1 VSAPASDTELRRAVA
16 NLELVRAQIENLGR
30 QEELLRITLEEIARA
45 RETLARAKEAGKGA
59 ELLMPIGANSFV
71 FGTLRD
77 SHRVIVGIGSDV
89 AIELATDD
97 AIGRLEARVK
107 AIEEAERG
115 LAARMQELT
124 IAEEETGAK
133 VQELYGKAQGGAP
146 R

>member
-1 VSAPASDTELRRAVA
+1 VSAPASDAELRRAVA
-16 NLELVRAQIENLGR
+16 NLELVRAQIENLGH
-30 QEELLRITLEEIARA
+30 QEELLRITLEEISRA
-45 RETLARAKEAGKGA
+45 RETLARAKDSGDGA

-71 FGTLRD
+71 FGSLRD
-77 SHRVIVGIGSDV
+77 SGRVIVGIGSDV

-97 AIGRLEARVK
+97 AIQRLESRVK

-133 VQELYGKAQGGAP
+133 VQDLYAKAQGGAP

>member
-1 VSAPASDTELRRAVA
+1 VSAPADEPELRRAVA

-45 RETLARAKEAGKGA
+45 RETLLRAKDAGKGS
-59 ELLMPIGANSFV
+59 ELLMPVGANSFV
-71 FGTLRD
+71 FGSLRD
-77 SHRVIVGIGSDV
+77 SKRVIVGIGSDV
-89 AIELATDD
+89 AIELPTDE

-115 LAARMQELT
+115 LAGRMQELSV
-124 IAEEETGAK
+124 AEEETSAK
-133 VQELYGKAQGGAP
+133 VQELYAKAQGGAP